1 MSDET
6 YLMIPFEM
14 MIGEWMRVDVRMLL
28 HVSTLSPFVAHASSG
43 KRKSV
48 RRRKKKKTIK
58 VRPSDWGARFLFF
71 ELLTLS
77 VI

>member
-28 HVSTLSPFVAHASSG
+28 HVSTLSPLVAHASSG

-48 RRRKKKKTIK
+48 RRRKKKKTALNGSK
-58 VRPSDWGARFLFF
+58 LDPVTGALGSFF
-71 ELLTLS
+71 S
-77 VI
+77 NF